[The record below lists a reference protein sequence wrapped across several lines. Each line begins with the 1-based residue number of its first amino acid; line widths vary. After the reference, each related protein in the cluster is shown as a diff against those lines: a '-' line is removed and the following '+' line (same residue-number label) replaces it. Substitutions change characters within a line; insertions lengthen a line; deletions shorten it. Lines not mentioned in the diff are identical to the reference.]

1 VSVHQ
6 HIESLQRR
14 GEDLD
19 REHKGLL
26 DTIAGAGE
34 IVNQGMVG
42 IGGGREEQVVADQVG
57 SSTALCSTSDG
68 GGENE
73 MDAARIGAESEADMG
88 DYVQGL
94 DYKSFFFRCTVALC
108 VASIDGRLLECN
120 NEFIKICGLT
130 KEVLDA
136 SGLLSNGREGME
148 FSVKSEVDVTT
159 GDEED
164 RRNDLVSVAG
174 KEDASTSSKVLSLFN
189 LLSRDDMGTVFE
201 AMSTMLRSQSSD
213 ATTRTGAGSSLL
225 NHWTGV
231 VDSFSKMKR
240 TLRINITLVRQKC
253 GTPKYFNCAV
263 TPCA

>member
-1 VSVHQ
+1 
-6 HIESLQRR
+6 
-14 GEDLD
+14 
-19 REHKGLL
+19 
-26 DTIAGAGE
+26 
-34 IVNQGMVG
+34 VG
-42 IGGGREEQVVADQVG
+42 VGGCREEQVVAEQVG
-57 SSTALCSTSDG
+57 SSAALGATSDG
-68 GGENE
+68 GSENE
-73 MDAARIGAESEADMG
+73 TDVTGIRHENETDMG

-130 KEVLDA
+130 KEALDA
-136 SGLLSNGREGME
+136 SGLLSNGRKGME

-159 GDEED
+159 CDREES
-164 RRNDLVSVAG
+164 RRNDVGSVSGEELV
-174 KEDASTSSKVLSLFN
+174 STSSKVLSLFN

-201 AMSTMLRSQSSD
+201 AMSNMLRSHSSD
-213 ATTRTGAGSSLL
+213 ATKRTGTGSSLL
-225 NHWTGV
+225 NHWTAV
-231 VDSFSKMKR
+231 VDSFSTMKR